1 MTEKI
6 TDKVFEYIDAL
17 AAKLGVAAEYVFE
30 MLVRQKMIEGI
41 AYSATLVIVSIILW
55 FATYKLFRYSY
66 KNFAEFCDDD
76 DPGILFGSLLFL
88 GVVSV
93 LVFFVDAIF
102 LPGNIIKIF
111 NPEYYAIKEILNAVT
126 GN

>member
-41 AYSATLVIVSIILW
+41 AYSATLVVVSIILW
-55 FATYKLFRYSY
+55 FATYKLFRYSN
-66 KNFAEFCDDD
+66 KNSAEFCNDDD
-76 DPGILFGSLLFL
+76 EGILYPLLFL
-88 GVVSV
+88 GLASV
-93 LVFFVDAIF
+93 FVFIVDVMF
-102 LPGNIIKIF
+102 LPGNIIQIF